1 MFVDDDDRIGPAP
14 KRRRSRAPVLALTLL
29 VVVGLG
35 LVGFPAWRQ
44 GAERTVLDAGALVGL
59 EAAQQRFAPI
69 YKRLGVETLP
79 PDVFGLTGVSGPLD
93 KLAREPCD
101 RSAMVDL
108 AEALVA
114 GRQQRIA
121 AQAFFGFAASCPNS
135 QGEERRSASLFFEI
149 GDLDKAIAI
158 ADDLVEKNPA
168 VADYRYVRA
177 KALASAGRNQDALA
191 DYKSAIEL
199 TRNPR
204 DVGEWVF
211 TEMAN
216 VFMALGQPCD
226 AAASIAAWMALDPA
240 RRNTLREQ
248 KLRDE
253 YLARGCSRGASV
265 VKDL

>member
-79 PDVFGLTGVSGPLD
+79 PDVFGLTGVP
-93 KLAREPCD
+93 ARSTSSRANPATAARWSISPRRWSRGE
-101 RSAMVDL
+101 
-108 AEALVA
+108 
-114 GRQQRIA
+114 QRIA